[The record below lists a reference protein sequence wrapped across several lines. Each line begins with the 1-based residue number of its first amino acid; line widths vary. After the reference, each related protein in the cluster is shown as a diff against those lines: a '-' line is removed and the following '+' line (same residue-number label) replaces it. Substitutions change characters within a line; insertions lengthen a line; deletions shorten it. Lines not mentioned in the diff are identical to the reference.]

1 MRSLLRNINWRDIEH
16 EFSTPV
22 SRSPMTSRHNLILL
36 SSVSV
41 FTLVL
46 LSAFPALSQD
56 AASQNED
63 ATALKPII
71 ITGEKVARDLKS
83 TASSVAIKS
92 GSEIQ
97 REKTGDAT
105 VSEAIADVP
114 NIVYPDTVT
123 APIIRGQDSQGPN
136 TGATAFFAGTVP
148 RATINVDGH
157 YLSYNE
163 FIYGATSIWDLESIE
178 VFRGPQT
185 TSQGAN
191 AIAGAILVNTKD
203 PTFTP
208 EAAYQ
213 AEIGSYHTKRASIA
227 LSGPIIENELAAR
240 IALDYSGRDTFIDYI
255 NSGFASEGTD
265 QDFMEFNAR
274 TKFLWEPS
282 EIPGLS
288 AKLTLSHNTSNRP
301 SQEAASAPYEDLN
314 STTTTMPSWR
324 QRTNTA
330 IFDVSYDFE
339 NGVKVFNQTQY
350 SATNAKRRVGVANL
364 GDADIDQH
372 NISEEVRVTFGEQ
385 EDTLSGVVG
394 LFYNHTQAD
403 ELLEYLGTST
413 FDDKKDNLGIYG
425 EMTYR
430 LDDQWSLT
438 GGLRYQRDRIQ
449 RYGVS
454 SLAKE
459 DTDLDATF
467 SEFLPKASLSYAV
480 NDEWTVGALISRGYN
495 PGGTALNLSTGEF
508 VDFDKETLWNY
519 ELFTRANL
527 LDDRLMLTGNLFYMD
542 MKNAQYNI
550 PVDLPGITGSY
561 TVNAE
566 AAHAYGLEVG
576 ATYMVLDNLTLKA
589 GAGLLKTEIEKM
601 STNTSYEGNE
611 FAKSPGYMVSF
622 GASWDVTEAFNI
634 SGQVRHLDGYYSD
647 IANASDYVIDP
658 YTVADVRA
666 SYQFRP
672 ELEVYGYVKNIFDER
687 APTHMKANRA
697 IGGTEASMTTP
708 RIFGIGIKG
717 TF

>member
-1 MRSLLRNINWRDIEH
+1 
-16 EFSTPV
+16 
-22 SRSPMTSRHNLILL
+22 MTSRQNLIFL

-46 LSAFPALSQD
+46 LSAVPALSQD

-63 ATALKPII
+63 ATVLKPII

-92 GSEIQ
+92 GSEID
-97 REKTGDAT
+97 REKTGDAS
-105 VSEAIADVP
+105 VSEVIADTP
-114 NIVYPDTVT
+114 NIIYPDTVT

-203 PTFTP
+203 PTFSP

-213 AEIGSYHTKRASIA
+213 AEIGSYHTKRASVA
-227 LSGPIIENELAAR
+227 LSGPIIDNELAAR

-274 TKFLWEPS
+274 TKLLWEPS
-282 EIPGLS
+282 EVPGLS
-288 AKLTLSHNTSNRP
+288 AKLTLSHNSSNRP
-301 SQEAASAPYEDLN
+301 SQEAASAPYEDLE
-314 STTTTMPSWR
+314 STAPTMPSWR
-324 QRTNTA
+324 QRTSTA
-330 IFDVSYDFE
+330 IFDISYDFE

-385 EDTLSGVVG
+385 QDTLSGVVG
-394 LFYNHTQAD
+394 LFYNHTKSD
-403 ELLEYLGTST
+403 ELLEYLGIST
-413 FDDKKDNLGIYG
+413 FDDTKNNFGIYG

-430 LDDQWSLT
+430 LDDQWSVT
-438 GGLRYQRDRIQ
+438 GGLRYQWDHVQ
-449 RYGVS
+449 RYGTVTS
-454 SLAKE
+454 ALANE
-459 DTDLDATF
+459 GANYNETF
-467 SEFLPKASLSYAV
+467 SEFLPKASVSYAV
-480 NDEWTVGALISRGYN
+480 NQEWTVGALISRGYN
-495 PGGTALNLSTGEF
+495 PGGTALNLSSKEF

-576 ATYMVLDNLTLKA
+576 ATYMVLDNLTIKA
-589 GAGLLKTEIEKM
+589 SAGLLKTEIERM
-601 STNTSYEGNE
+601 SANTSYEGNE
-611 FAKSPGYMVSF
+611 FAKSPGYMFSL
-622 GASWDVTEAFNI
+622 GASWDVTDSFNI

-647 IANASDYVIDP
+647 IANASDYVIEP

-672 ELEVYGYVKNIFDER
+672 EFEVYGYIKNIFDER
-687 APTHMKANRA
+687 SPTHMKANRSVL
-697 IGGTEASMTTP
+697 GGTEASMTTP